1 MWDAYKKGYMAY
13 LRLEKSLAEHSID
26 AYLGDVQKLTDYLQL
41 QSQLLEPA
49 QIELS
54 HLQHFVQWIA
64 ELGMKPSSQAR
75 LISGLRSF
83 FTYCLTEQIIS
94 INPSTLLEAPKM
106 KRALPDFLS
115 FEEIEM
121 MLATIPLNT
130 SEGARNRA
138 MLETMYSCGL
148 RVSELIGLQISCLY
162 PDLGFV
168 RVIGK
173 GNKERLIPIGKDALK
188 YIQIYKEEIRVH
200 MKIQR
205 GKEDFLFLNK
215 HGNPLSRIMVFYI
228 IKDAAQK
235 AGINK
240 KISPHTFRHSFA
252 THLVEGGADLRAVQQ
267 MLGHESITTTEIYT
281 HLDRDFLRSTL
292 QQFHPAFQSTPT

>member
-26 AYLGDVQKLTDYLQL
+26 AYLADIQKLTDYLQL
-41 QSQLLEPA
+41 KSQLLEPA

-54 HLQHFVQWIA
+54 HLQSFVQWIA

-83 FTYCLTEQIIS
+83 FTYCITEQIIV

-130 SEGARNRA
+130 PEGARNRA

-188 YIQIYKEEIRVH
+188 YIRIYKEEIRVH

-281 HLDRDFLRSTL
+281 HLDRDYLRSTL
-292 QQFHPAFQSTPT
+292 QQFHPAFQSTRT

>member
-26 AYLGDVQKLTDYLQL
+26 AYLADIQKLTDYLQL
-41 QSQLLEPA
+41 KSQLLEPA

-54 HLQHFVQWIA
+54 HLQSFVQWIA

-83 FTYCLTEQIIS
+83 FTYCITEQIIV

-130 SEGARNRA
+130 HEGARNRA

-188 YIQIYKEEIRVH
+188 YIRIYKEEIRVH

-281 HLDRDFLRSTL
+281 HLDRDYLRSTL
-292 QQFHPAFQSTPT
+292 QQFHPAFQSTRT